1 VNADPDDAARPV
13 TTVVRGEG
21 FTDGQGGPG
30 IEDGRL
36 PAAARRVGD
45 GR

>member
-1 VNADPDDAARPV
+1 VSANPDDAARPV
-13 TTVVRGEG
+13 TTIVRGG
-21 FTDGQGGPG
+21 RSADGQGGPG

-36 PAAARRVGD
+36 PAAARRVRD

>member
-1 VNADPDDAARPV
+1 MSADPDDAGRPV
-13 TTVVRGEG
+13 TTIVRGER

-30 IEDGRL
+30 IKDGRL